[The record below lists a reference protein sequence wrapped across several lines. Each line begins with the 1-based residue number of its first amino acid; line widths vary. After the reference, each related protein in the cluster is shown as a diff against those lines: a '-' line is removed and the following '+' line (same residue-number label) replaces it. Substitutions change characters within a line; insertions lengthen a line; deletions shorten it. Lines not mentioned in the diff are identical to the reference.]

1 MKGKRKFRNVIA
13 KILEDFNVRVT
24 LGDCFFYD
32 PDTCTVY
39 FTPFSS
45 SSDEFHRH
53 WILQN
58 FNYTIKEREYFLF
71 SLLHEVGHHY
81 TFSDLTDEDLQY
93 EIFCRKIL
101 ENFDKYRTADEINEA
116 YFNLP
121 AEKLATQWAI
131 DFMSEYPHWCRKM
144 NRKIYQAFNKLE
156 NINQWILY

>member
-13 KILEDFNVRVT
+13 KILEEFNVKVI
-24 LGDCFFYD
+24 LGDCFFYN
-32 PDTCTVY
+32 PDTRTVY

-45 SSDEFHRH
+45 SSDDFHRY

-71 SLLHEVGHHY
+71 SLLHEIGHHY
-81 TFSDLTDEDLQY
+81 TFGYLTDEDLQY
-93 EIFCRKIL
+93 EVFCRKIL
-101 ENFDKYRTADEINEA
+101 ENSDKSANEINEA

-131 DFMSEYPHWCRKM
+131 NFMSEHPHWCRKM
-144 NRKIYQAFNKLE
+144 NRKIYKAFNKLE